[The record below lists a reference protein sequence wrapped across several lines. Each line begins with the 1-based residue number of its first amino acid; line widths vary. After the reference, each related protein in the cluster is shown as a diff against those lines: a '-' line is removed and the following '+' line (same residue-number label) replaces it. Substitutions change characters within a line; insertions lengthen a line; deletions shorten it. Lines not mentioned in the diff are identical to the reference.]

1 MDLLRKLNI
10 SQRLSTWLL
19 CVLNCRRLLIMS
31 CSICEEGDWHSILA
45 KKYLVWFSGDR
56 TTAPSLLVRALY
68 RRDHRAVQK
77 FS

>member
-1 MDLLRKLNI
+1 MNFTKSFQVSVTPVFLFIYFILFFFYQNVLR
-10 SQRLSTWLL
+10 
-19 CVLNCRRLLIMS
+19 
-31 CSICEEGDWHSILA
+31 ICEEGDWHSILA